1 MLLEMMARVG
11 KNKEFG
17 RGLVFRYK
25 EIRGL
30 ENRIF
35 EKRSKELGW
44 FSMAVIKFRGVIR
57 GFNYIH

>member
-1 MLLEMMARVG
+1 M
-11 KNKEFG
+11 
-17 RGLVFRYK
+17 RYK

-44 FSMAVIKFRGVIR
+44 FSMEMRKFRGVCR
-57 GFNYIH
+57 RL